1 MGLDFTGLGQI
12 AAGFTGAG
20 ETLAGGAEKQ
30 PPPEKQAHILAA
42 DGRLRETEGNN
53 TPERQNA
60 VEGHLNAPAGMGT
73 LQRQADQAQ
82 RDKEN
87 TLAIYQRYQQAAN
100 QSAALRTEILRGVKA
115 GESIYSLFLKA
126 VKAVSLMSNNRLF
139 YDQIAGELPT
149 IYGKGLL
156 EPEPLELELTAVK
169 ERLERLQQ
177 AETRAQ
183 NAQELAQIQ
192 AAIRAH
198 RGQIESLET
207 LISEAHT

>member
-12 AAGFTGAG
+12 ATGFTGAG
-20 ETLAGGAEKQ
+20 ETPAGGAEKQ
-30 PPPEKQAHILAA
+30 PLPEKQAHIPAA
-42 DGRLRETEGNN
+42 DARLIESEGNN
-53 TPERQNA
+53 TPESQNA
-60 VEGHLNAPAGMGT
+60 VEGQLNAPAGMGA
-73 LQRQADQAQ
+73 LQRQADQAK

-87 TLAIYQRYQQAAN
+87 TLAIYQRYQQATN

-126 VKAVSLMSNNRLF
+126 VKAVSLMSNERLF

-183 NAQELAQIQ
+183 TAQELAQIQ

-198 RGQIESLET
+198 REQIERLESLLSKEH
-207 LISEAHT
+207 A